1 VPCAGYGDIIP
12 HRAKVF
18 FAVYILMAVL
28 TFTFVLGE
36 CIRVAVEIA
45 RSRRLAAM
53 FKYGLTEE
61 LLDHMDVFED
71 GYVHLLSR

>member
-1 VPCAGYGDIIP
+1 
-12 HRAKVF
+12 
-18 FAVYILMAVL
+18 MAVL